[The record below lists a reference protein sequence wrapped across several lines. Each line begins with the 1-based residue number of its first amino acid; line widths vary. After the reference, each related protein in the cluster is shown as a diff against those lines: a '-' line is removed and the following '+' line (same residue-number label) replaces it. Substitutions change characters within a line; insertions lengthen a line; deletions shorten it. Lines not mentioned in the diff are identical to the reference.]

1 VKPNKQSYEKVRVGD
16 FIFGAIEE
24 VQRDEKHKTTY
35 QGKEKISDCV
45 RLKFKLDGYEH
56 QHYSRWM
63 TFNYGAKS
71 TLFSKYLVKL
81 VANAAP
87 DMDFD
92 IKSLEGMR
100 VKTAWTEKNDYQ
112 SVDSIFPEKDQLA
125 VNSLPVVQLEE
136 APALDEEVPF

>member
-1 VKPNKQSYEKVRVGD
+1 MKPNKQSFEKVRIGD
-16 FIFGAIEE
+16 FIFGVIEE

-45 RLKFKLDGYEH
+45 RFKFKLDGYEH

-71 TLFSKYLVKL
+71 TLFSKYLTKL
-81 VANAAP
+81 VTGAVP

-92 IKSLEGMR
+92 IEALEGMR
-100 VKTAWTEKNDYQ
+100 VKTIWSEKNDYQ

-125 VNSLPVVQLEE
+125 VGALPVVHLEE
-136 APALDEEVPF
+136 APAPEEEIPF